1 MRLPQSCQ
9 ARVVRAPS
17 KCGFRAPQSP
27 VKKLDE
33 IEIRKLHKLL
43 ASPYRQE
50 IELQHVLHQADYV
63 TLRIRIR
70 EQKRFT
76 IFDIDEPT
84 ARAWGQAM
92 LEWADTLAQAGQV
105 KAGEGK

>member
-1 MRLPQSCQ
+1 MRLSCSTLHWGQ
-9 ARVVRAPS
+9 
-17 KCGFRAPQSP
+17 
-27 VKKLDE
+27 KLDE
-33 IEIRKLHKLL
+33 IEIRTLHKLL
-43 ASPYRQE
+43 ASPYRQQ

-63 TLRIRIR
+63 TLRVRIR

-92 LEWADTLAQAGQV
+92 LEWADTIAQAGQV